1 MPFDSESSTRP
12 SGPLNPGDVLVL
24 QSSAVR
30 FKKIQ
35 RAIGYAKFN
44 GVTMIVFGSV
54 ALLSGLDSVLALGVG
69 AALVSCGIFELRQRA
84 RLKQLEPSSPFFLGI
99 NQIAAAIAVTIYC
112 LLSMLNPTAID
123 IPPEL
128 ASAPEVA
135 DTLVEAQ
142 AIASKLMSLVYIAT
156 MGVTW
161 FFQLIAVW
169 FYLSRRN
176 HLRLYLTQS
185 PAWVHD
191 LQRKGLLQAA

>member
-1 MPFDSESSTRP
+1 MPSHAAPTQAT
-12 SGPLNPGDVLVL
+12 SGPLNPADVIAL

-30 FKKIQ
+30 FKRVQK
-35 RAIGYAKFN
+35 AIAYAKFN
-44 GVTMIVFGSV
+44 GVTMIVFGSI
-54 ALLSGLDSVLALGVG
+54 ALLSGFDSLTALGVG

-84 RLKQLEPSSPFFLGI
+84 RLKQLEPASLSLLAM
-99 NQIAAAIAVTIYC
+99 NQIAAAVAITIYC
-112 LLSMLNPTAID
+112 LMSMLNPTALEM
-123 IPPEL
+123 PPEL
-128 ASAPEVA
+128 AGAPEVA
-135 DTLVEAQ
+135 DTLAEAQ
-142 AIASKLMSLVYIAT
+142 AMATKLMALVYIAT
-156 MGVTW
+156 MVVTW